1 MITETELRSEIA
13 AVTASIKAFKIG
25 CPWLAPDGYD
35 EAPGVIWLQGQQ
47 RALSRQLEKLR
58 ALSANAIEIKPA

>member
-13 AVTASIKAFKIG
+13 TVTASIKAFKIG

-35 EAPGVIWLQGQQ
+35 EAPGVIWLQAQQ
-47 RALSRQLEKLR
+47 RGLLRQLEKLR
-58 ALSANAIEIKPA
+58 ALSANAIEVTV